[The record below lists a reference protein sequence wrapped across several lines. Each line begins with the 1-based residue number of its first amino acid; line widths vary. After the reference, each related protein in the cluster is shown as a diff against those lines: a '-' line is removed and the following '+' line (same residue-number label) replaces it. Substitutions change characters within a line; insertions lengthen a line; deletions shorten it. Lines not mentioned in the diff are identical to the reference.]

1 MPLLHRSLI
10 LGERPENQHR
20 LGGSLHG
27 LPGCFAFGV
36 ARHQRYGKGFAVGEV
51 FGRTIGKGGMK
62 KVPLTVEIAVETDK
76 DTDDPH
82 PISTRIANQARQT
95 LGRGCGL
102 SWQETIPLGA
112 EALLP
117 QAGLSAEVFC
127 LAVRAKQR
135 NKLKRVAR
143 GMTAGAEQLK
153 LPGTNKM
160 PIDSHHR
167 RG

>member
-1 MPLLHRSLI
+1 
-10 LGERPENQHR
+10 
-20 LGGSLHG
+20 
-27 LPGCFAFGV
+27 
-36 ARHQRYGKGFAVGEV
+36 
-51 FGRTIGKGGMK
+51 MK

-82 PISTRIANQARQT
+82 AVSTRIANQGRQPI
-95 LGRGCGL
+95 GRGCGF
-102 SWQETIPLGA
+102 SWQETIPLWA

-117 QAGLSAEVFC
+117 QAGLSTEVLC

-135 NKLKRVAR
+135 NKLKGVAR
-143 GMTAGAEQLK
+143 GMTARAEQLK

-167 RG
+167 WE